1 MQNYEIN
8 LTKRNKK
15 SSLKQN
21 FCKSIQDYK
30 VNLIQFHFMIYDFD
44 KKKFFCKHE
53 KILQL
58 LKL

>member
-30 VNLIQFHFMIYDFD
+30 VNLIQFHFMILFW
-44 KKKFFCKHE
+44 
-53 KILQL
+53 
-58 LKL
+58 

>member
-44 KKKFFCKHE
+44 KKEIF
-53 KILQL
+53 LQT
-58 LKL
+58 